1 MKLVDWEDEMSRSF
15 ALLFALLGGGCG
27 LISSDVLD
35 FPLDIKPKTFSV
47 DADNWMINQAEADA
61 ATSTSCAQAPS
72 ACAALA
78 QQACAANCT
87 ATCSTTTQTCELQLQ
102 IGLYSTVDLN
112 MDQSEL
118 ASIDKTKGISV
129 AIDSATYAVM
139 ENKLTVATPPM
150 TIFVAPVLVM
160 APSDPMAN
168 PIGTLA
174 SIPALTTVDETAIA
188 YTDHGKQDLN
198 GAMTNFSSPFNLLVG
213 ASITLKAGDTVPSG
227 KLTATVKVN
236 AHAHAL

>member
-1 MKLVDWEDEMSRSF
+1 MSTRFLALTF
-15 ALLFALLGGGCG
+15 AVVGTGCG

-35 FPLDIKPKTFSV
+35 FPVDIKPKTFSV
-47 DADNWMINQAEADA
+47 DATSWGITQSQADA
-61 ATSTSCAQAPS
+61 ATGTSCAQAPT
-72 ACAALA
+72 ACDAIA

-87 ATCSTTTQTCELQLQ
+87 ATCSPTTHTCELQLQ

-112 MDQSEL
+112 KNQSEL

-139 ENKLTVATPPM
+139 ENTLTVATPPM
-150 TIFVAPVLVM
+150 KIYVAPVLVM
-160 APSDPMAN
+160 NPTDPMAN
-168 PIGTLA
+168 QIGSIDAVPA
-174 SIPALTTVDETAIA
+174 STIVSETAIA
-188 YTDHGKQDLN
+188 YTATGQADLN
-198 GAMTNFSSPFNLLVG
+198 GAMTNFSAPFNLLVG
-213 ASITLKAGDTVPSG
+213 AAIVLGAGSTVPSG